1 MSGRVLPPAVR
12 SAVSRPGSGRAGCA
26 VRQGAGGSVVN
37 DWRIAMRGVLLRWL
51 VLTAAVLAAS
61 WLLDGIRV
69 NGIFPALLAAALL
82 GILNAVF
89 RPLLILMTLPVN
101 ILTLGLFTFVINA
114 LMLMIVSAVIPGFDV
129 RGFWTAVVG
138 ALIIGAASWMLNI
151 FIGGKGR
158 VERTAYID
166 LKKRRG
172 RWE

>member
-1 MSGRVLPPAVR
+1 MK
-12 SAVSRPGSGRAGCA
+12 
-26 VRQGAGGSVVN
+26 
-37 DWRIAMRGVLLRWL
+37 GVLLRWFVL
-51 VLTAAVLAAS
+51 TIAVLTAC

-89 RPLLILMTLPVN
+89 RPILILLTLPVN

-114 LMLMIVSAVIPGFDV
+114 LLLMIVSAVIPGFDI
-129 RGFWTAVVG
+129 RGFWTAVLG
-138 ALIIGAASWMLNI
+138 ALIISAASGLLNL

-166 LKKRRG
+166 LKQRRG